1 MALDEIS
8 PPALTALDQLVLEAT
23 RQLNICNSCR
33 FCEGY
38 CAVFPALERRTLLS
52 GGDVSQSANLC
63 HDCRACFDACMYV
76 PPHEFDLNLPVILS
90 KARLESYRRYV
101 WPTNVPRLFH
111 GWSGVLIGVLG
122 STAIMLGAALAFS
135 GPAKLIARPPHGGS
149 PYELI
154 PYPAL
159 LVLLL
164 APGLFSLVMFL
175 LGGRRYWIDTGG
187 SVPAA
192 NKRRAI
198 GRAVVDS
205 LVLRNLRGG
214 GADCYYPKPDVASPI
229 RRHLHGLVAYG
240 FGLCFLST
248 VAAGIQ
254 QDFLGSEPPYPIL
267 SVPVISGLVGG
278 VMIVIGT
285 SALLWLKA
293 RGSKMVSF
301 AEMTI
306 KDYGLLVA
314 LDFLAVSGIATF
326 AFRQTAAFGILFVIH
341 LAAIGVTFAAAP
353 YSKFVHLIYRFL
365 ALVRDNLEAQ
375 SSHHAV

>member
-1 MALDEIS
+1 LTSLD
-8 PPALTALDQLVLEAT
+8 LLVREAT
-23 RQLNICNSCR
+23 RQLNVCNSCR
-33 FCEGY
+33 YCEGF

-52 GGDVSQSANLC
+52 GGDVSQIANLC

-90 KARLESYRRYV
+90 KARLEGYRRYV
-101 WPTNVPRLFH
+101 WPVNVPRLLR
-111 GWSGVLIGVLG
+111 GWSGVLVGTLG
-122 STAIMLGAALAFS
+122 STTIMLGAALAFS

-164 APGLFSLVMFL
+164 APALFSVAMFL
-175 LGGRRYWIDTGG
+175 FGGRRYWLETGG
-187 SVPAA
+187 PVAA
-192 NKRRAI
+192 GKSRAI
-198 GRAVVDS
+198 VRAVFDS
-205 LVLRNLRGG
+205 LILRNLRGG
-214 GADCYYPKPDVASPI
+214 GADCYYPKDDVASPI

-240 FGLCFLST
+240 FGLCFLAT
-248 VAAGIQ
+248 VAAAIQ
-254 QDFLGSEPPYPIL
+254 QDFLGSDPPYPIV
-267 SVPVISGLVGG
+267 SVPVLSGLIGG
-278 VMIVIGT
+278 VMMVVGT

-293 RGSKMVSF
+293 RSSQIVSF

-314 LDFLAVSGIATF
+314 LDFLAASGIATF
-326 AFRQTAAFGILFVIH
+326 AFRDTAAFGIVLLIH

-365 ALVRDNLEAQ
+365 ALVRDNLEAP
-375 SSHHAV
+375 SSHPAAE